1 MVRIVPIFFISI
13 LILSCESD
21 RKNDLRIQEGTYS
34 GTFQRQIAFGGGG
47 DIVNVTITFSSDNWT
62 GQGERDKYPALCHGK
77 YNLDGQNIV
86 FTNECVWTA
95 EFDWSLILGGEYDF
109 TVEGKLLTIIRDY
122 RGHSTDTC
130 VDKYVLTRQE

>member
-77 YNLDGQNIV
+77 YNLDGQKIV

-95 EFDWSLILGGEYDF
+95 EFDWSLILGGDYDF

-122 RGHSTDTC
+122 RGPSADTC